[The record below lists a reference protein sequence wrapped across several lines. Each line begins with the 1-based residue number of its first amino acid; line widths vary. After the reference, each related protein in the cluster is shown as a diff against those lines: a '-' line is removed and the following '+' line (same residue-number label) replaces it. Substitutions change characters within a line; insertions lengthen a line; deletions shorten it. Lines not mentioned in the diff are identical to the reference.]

1 MTPIYFITFVILVF
15 FVTINM
21 MVAIIIKGF
30 ERAKQLQS
38 ESKHRMIKVPFVHD
52 AFTEFAYTILLRAK
66 YVLGWVNV
74 PVEALQHH
82 HAVHLLAD
90 PKKRRAMEDGAMLR
104 ASGNEQ
110 AADDLNPTLSAQLK
124 NASAKEK
131 AMRSIR
137 RKQTQKIVVKARKSH
152 AQQKLEIWNE
162 HLIAARRLKNA
173 FARSKSIQK
182 AYSRLMKL
190 ENQIPRSVFDKVLEQ
205 HDLATVLEDDE
216 LARQAIIDF
225 TFLEA
230 GAHHLDDSGEEDDHS
245 DSAHIVETNMTV
257 KMLRAHVSKLRDD
270 IGLIKKIVVST
281 RVESAMDKK

>member
-1 MTPIYFITFVILVF
+1 
-15 FVTINM
+15 
-21 MVAIIIKGF
+21 
-30 ERAKQLQS
+30 
-38 ESKHRMIKVPFVHD
+38 
-52 AFTEFAYTILLRAK
+52 
-66 YVLGWVNV
+66 
-74 PVEALQHH
+74 
-82 HAVHLLAD
+82 
-90 PKKRRAMEDGAMLR
+90 MLR

-110 AADDLNPTLSAQLK
+110 AADDLNPTLSAKLK

-162 HLIAARRLKNA
+162 HLVAARRLKKA
-173 FARSKSIQK
+173 FAQSKSIQK

-205 HDLATVLEDDE
+205 QDLATVLEDDE

-230 GAHHLDDSGEEDDHS
+230 GAHHLEDLGDQDDDHS
-245 DSAHIVETNMTV
+245 DSAHIVETNVAV
-257 KMLRAHVSKLRDD
+257 KMIRSQVSKLRDD

-281 RVESAMDKK
+281 RVENAMESKS

>member
-1 MTPIYFITFVILVF
+1 MCTPIGIPRLHTPRLRQDAIDAQGQLVCD
-15 FVTINM
+15 T
-21 MVAIIIKGF
+21 
-30 ERAKQLQS
+30 
-38 ESKHRMIKVPFVHD
+38 
-52 AFTEFAYTILLRAK
+52 
-66 YVLGWVNV
+66 
-74 PVEALQHH
+74 
-82 HAVHLLAD
+82 
-90 PKKRRAMEDGAMLR
+90 MLR

-110 AADDLNPTLSAQLK
+110 AANDLNPTLSAKLK

-137 RKQTQKIVVKARKSH
+137 RKQTQKIVLKQRKSH

-173 FARSKSIQK
+173 FAQSKSIQK

-257 KMLRAHVSKLRDD
+257 KMLRAQVSKLRDD